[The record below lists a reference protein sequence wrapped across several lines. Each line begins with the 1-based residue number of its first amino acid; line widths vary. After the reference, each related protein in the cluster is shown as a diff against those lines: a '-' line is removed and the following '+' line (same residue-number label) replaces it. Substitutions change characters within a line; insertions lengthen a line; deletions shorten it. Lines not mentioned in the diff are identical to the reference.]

1 MNHAPTLLSHTFCC
15 LCQAKARKVVVRKAK
30 QAVEQLTRPQELDA
44 IQVRPTTLPSVIV
57 ASYPVSLL
65 LQAGVQAQ
73 RIGPDCCASSSAAE
87 HQGTLSGFRGPPCR
101 QPFVNVVL
109 QDGDKQETDR
119 NYENMW
125 RQLRSVVGIGQRV
138 ALIRLVCNS
147 KSFAQTVENIFTLS
161 FLVSALDH

>member
-1 MNHAPTLLSHTFCC
+1 VLPAAQLNTRAHFQDSEAHHAVSH
-15 LCQAKARKVVVRKAK
+15 
-30 QAVEQLTRPQELDA
+30 
-44 IQVRPTTLPSVIV
+44 S
-57 ASYPVSLL
+57 
-65 LQAGVQAQ
+65 
-73 RIGPDCCASSSAAE
+73 
-87 HQGTLSGFRGPPCR
+87 
-101 QPFVNVVL
+101 VNVVL